1 MSGTGTKKGG
11 TDWITLLVKYR
22 GRCKE
27 CGRDINVGEYAL
39 WSRSSK
45 AIKHPDCQ
53 ESSEKS
59 LEKSRP
65 GAREGVE
72 EELKED
78 GLQNESEN
86 ESELEFEC
94 FICGRKESTHSNSGM
109 SGLHYSMA
117 SEHSLFIC
125 SLCVADPDAYRKYK
139 AAFLE
144 KLQSISGKS

>member
-45 AIKHPDCQ
+45 AIKHLDCQ

-65 GAREGVE
+65 RAREGVE
-72 EELKED
+72 EEPKED
-78 GLQNESEN
+78 GLQN

-94 FICGRKESTHSNSGM
+94 FICGRKESTHSSPAM
-109 SGLHYSMA
+109 SGLHYSKA

-125 SLCVADPDAYRKYK
+125 SRCVADPDAYRKYK